1 MPHLRNLHLT
11 DPLFQQIFW
20 NVLIYCACYFYP
32 ESRQIGD
39 KCFKKWPASIRG
51 GLWRSLWKWPRRMCF
66 FFPISQ
72 FHYQLCWDLGNLQHS
87 LGACW
92 IVSCLTALISFTI
105 QKCLYPQ
112 NCVSDHLF
120 AKIRPFHSDGFA
132 TTVLMSDQSRTLA
145 FFPLYYFLYLF
156 QDLLILSPKYLYNWF
171 LFFIPS
177 TSSPVQAQIISFLN
191 HYEVFLLSLCF

>member
-1 MPHLRNLHLT
+1 MKVAKK
-11 DPLFQQIFW
+11 
-20 NVLIYCACYFYP
+20 NVLLLPNFPVSLSALLGPGKPATF
-32 ESRQIGD
+32 SGSLLD
-39 KCFKKWPASIRG
+39 CF
-51 GLWRSLWKWPRRMCF
+51 LF
-66 FFPISQ
+66 
-72 FHYQLCWDLGNLQHS
+72 D
-87 LGACW
+87 
-92 IVSCLTALISFTI
+92 LTALISFTI